1 MELSQIQKD
10 LVQALKGLKMTE
22 EEIIAVMIAVQQ
34 PEKTNKLVDYIVEQH
49 KKNQLDS
56 QKLIIKAMEISQE

>member
-34 PEKTNKLVDYIVEQH
+34 PDKTNKLADYIIEQH
-49 KKNQLDS
+49 KKNQLHS
-56 QKLIIKAMEISQE
+56 QELIIKAMEISQE

>member
-10 LVQALKGLKMTE
+10 LVQVLKGLEMTE

-34 PEKTNKLVDYIVEQH
+34 PENTNKLVDYIIDQYE
-49 KKNQLDS
+49 KNKLDS
-56 QKLIIKAMEISQE
+56 QELIIKAMEISQE